1 MKDII
6 IIGAG
11 TAGMTA
17 GIYGARAGKKVLI
30 IEKLVCGGQIVNSPE
45 VENYPGIEK
54 VSGYDFAYRLYEQA
68 ESCGVEF
75 AYETVTGIEDH
86 EDYKLVICED
96 KKYKSKAVIIAT
108 GAKNRPLG
116 LEREK
121 EFTGSGI
128 SYCATCDGAFYKD
141 KITAVVGAGN
151 TAVDDAIYLSDIC
164 KKVYL
169 IHRRETFRAEKTK
182 IKVLSENDNVE
193 IVLNSRITALNG
205 TERLTAITIEDN
217 EKNTRKIDLD
227 GLFVA
232 IGQMPD
238 SEAFSSV
245 VDTDV
250 SGYIIAGEECTTNV
264 RGIFTAGDCRT
275 KKLRQLT
282 TAASDGAIAATLACE
297 YIDKN

>member
-17 GIYGARAGKKVLI
+17 GIYAARAGKDVLI

-45 VENYPGIEK
+45 VENYPGIGNI
-54 VSGYDFAYRLYEQA
+54 SGYDFALKLYEQA
-68 ESCGVEF
+68 EQCGVKF
-75 AYETVTGIEDH
+75 VYETVTGIEDH
-86 EDYKLVICED
+86 RTYKIVKCEN
-96 KKYKSKAVIIAT
+96 KNYKAGSVIIAT
-108 GAKNRPLG
+108 GSKNRPLG

-121 EFTGSGI
+121 ELTGHGI
-128 SYCATCDGAFYKD
+128 SYCASCDGAFYKD

-151 TAVDDAIYLSDIC
+151 TAIEDAIYLSGIC

-169 IHRRETFRAEKTK
+169 IHRREAFRAEKTK
-182 IKVLSENDNVE
+182 IKILETKDNVE
-193 IVLNSRITALNG
+193 FVLNSRVIALNG
-205 TERLTAITIEDN
+205 TERLNAITVEDN
-217 EKNTRKIDLD
+217 DKNTRKIDVD

-245 VDTDV
+245 VDTDA